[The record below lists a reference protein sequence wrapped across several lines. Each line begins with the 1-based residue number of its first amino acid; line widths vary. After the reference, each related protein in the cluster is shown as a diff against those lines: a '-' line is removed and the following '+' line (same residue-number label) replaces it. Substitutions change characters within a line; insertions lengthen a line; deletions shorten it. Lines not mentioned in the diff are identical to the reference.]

1 VPVGMMKT
9 ENSALKTELAV
20 LFTICDNLHGLSGV
34 AQTSSVET
42 E

>member
-9 ENSALKTELAV
+9 ELAV
-20 LFTICDNLHGLSGV
+20 LFIICDNFCGSSGV